1 MDVIGLR
8 LTEAVNK
15 ACIGVDYKAKKGL
28 KKGSGW
34 AVGESVVQ

>member
-15 ACIGVDYKAKKGL
+15 ACLGVDFKAKKGF
-28 KKGSGW
+28 KKWAGW
-34 AVGESVVQ
+34 NVGESIVK